1 MDMLMV
7 GLKGSQRIIFEEL
20 RRLLAADKPVSQS
33 ILADRTNYHPVTVA
47 RALSKLQEYGIV
59 TVKRT
64 RPGCRSEYC
73 IGEGERCLMQSV
85 T

>member
-1 MDMLMV
+1 MDMLLV
-7 GLKGSQRIIFEEL
+7 GLKGSQRIVFEEL
-20 RRLLAADKPVSQS
+20 RRLLDDNAKVSQA

-59 TVKRT
+59 TVKQT

-73 IGEGERCLMQSV
+73 IGEG
-85 T
+85 